1 MCGNCGQSFL
11 PNRSHKSG
19 AGIYH
24 FTSSYSKSKEQT
36 LATVVSHKLQRHEN
50 DQLKLYSKNAIIPL
64 IAKIKPTPTIEQK
77 VYFSTVTQ
85 DWKNSS

>member
-1 MCGNCGQSFL
+1 MSYYRELHIFINAQDRNDFGNGWCYSIISRYFQPIIFIFSKIMCGNCGQSFL

-36 LATVVSHKLQRHEN
+36 LATVVSHKL
-50 DQLKLYSKNAIIPL
+50 
-64 IAKIKPTPTIEQK
+64 
-77 VYFSTVTQ
+77 
-85 DWKNSS
+85 